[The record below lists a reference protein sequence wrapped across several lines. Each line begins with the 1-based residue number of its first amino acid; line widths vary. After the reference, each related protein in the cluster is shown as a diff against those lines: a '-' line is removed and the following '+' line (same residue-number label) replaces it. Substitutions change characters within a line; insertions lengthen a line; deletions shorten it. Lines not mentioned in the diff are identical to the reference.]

1 MSKKDRRALAAQ
13 YEIGANLSGI
23 VMKVSPDDKKVILYK
38 EELAGAGNRR
48 SANDEVKQYLTNQ
61 KTESGEKLEL
71 PQELLDIA
79 SQAEKDGV
87 ENELSDSE
95 SDEQKE
101 E

>member
-1 MSKKDRRALAAQ
+1 
-13 YEIGANLSGI
+13 
-23 VMKVSPDDKKVILYK
+23 MKVSPDDKKIILYK
-38 EELAGAGNRR
+38 EELAGASNKT

-61 KTESGEKLEL
+61 ETNSGEKLEL

-87 ENELSDSE
+87 EDKLSGLESE
-95 SDEQKE
+95 EEKE